1 MRAIVFRDND
11 MLVMKRDKFGTQYY
25 TLIGGAI
32 AIGET
37 PEHALAREVVEETT
51 LQLGKSRLV
60 FVEDAGEPYGVQ
72 FVYLADYAGGEP
84 VLSSESDEAS
94 INQLGKNLYQPVWL
108 PVSELA
114 AASFVS
120 PKLKQ
125 AILDALRNG
134 FPDKPIDIS

>member
-1 MRAIVFRDND
+1 

-32 AIGET
+32 AIGES
-37 PEHALAREVVEETT
+37 PEHALVREVAEETS

-84 VLSSESDEAS
+84 ALNPESDEAS
-94 INQLGKNLYQPVWL
+94 INQLGKNLYQPMWL

-114 AASFVS
+114 TASFVS

-125 AILDALRNG
+125 AILGALKNG